1 MFFIHMAY
9 AFIIVQTKIEF
20 GNAICN
26 TCAELNCEQ
35 YD

>member
-26 TCAELNCEQ
+26 ACAELNCEPN
-35 YD
+35 D